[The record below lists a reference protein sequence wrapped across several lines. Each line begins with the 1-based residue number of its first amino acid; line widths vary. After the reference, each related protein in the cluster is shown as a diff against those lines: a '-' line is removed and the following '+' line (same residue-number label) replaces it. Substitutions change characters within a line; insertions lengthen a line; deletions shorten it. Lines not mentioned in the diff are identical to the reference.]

1 MLRYGP
7 AAVRRIFDASS
18 ECGSRQYQRADKTP
32 PSGCSKT
39 RSMRPRSRRCGRRP
53 LRTHE
58 EVPVSP
64 PRKVEGREIVF
75 RLLDRDQGQRG
86 KRDAIGM
93 ETDRGRVGGDPCF
106 DVEGRRSHGQVEER
120 ALAVA
125 RSSRLRSRPASSGW
139 KRSPRRWH
147 PLVRSLSA
155 SAGPPGIGRQNPALG
170 LVAGMRQ
177 QSDAL
182 CL

>member
-64 PRKVEGREIVF
+64 PRRPCRSRDRAQRYRNAAERAFARPRPFSTRRITHSCRIHPCRQPMPL
-75 RLLDRDQGQRG
+75 RLPW
-86 KRDAIGM
+86 
-93 ETDRGRVGGDPCF
+93 RGRGQGEGEYDCGFHSIFFQRDGGIPSLSIACI
-106 DVEGRRSHGQVEER
+106 RRSN
-120 ALAVA
+120 
-125 RSSRLRSRPASSGW
+125 SSISSHS
-139 KRSPRRWH
+139 KA
-147 PLVRSLSA
+147 LSA
-155 SAGPPGIGRQNPALG
+155 PSNFR
-170 LVAGMRQ
+170 
-177 QSDAL
+177 
-182 CL
+182 

>member
-18 ECGSRQYQRADKTP
+18 ECGSGQYQRADKTP

-64 PRKVEGREIVF
+64 PRKVEGARLFSGSSLQGAVDRVFYDWWADNDHALSLGLPEDVLELRE
-75 RLLDRDQGQRG
+75 RLNAAFA
-86 KRDAIGM
+86 K
-93 ETDRGRVGGDPCF
+93 
-106 DVEGRRSHGQVEER
+106 
-120 ALAVA
+120 
-125 RSSRLRSRPASSGW
+125 ASSC
-139 KRSPRRWH
+139 S
-147 PLVRSLSA
+147 
-155 SAGPPGIGRQNPALG
+155 
-170 LVAGMRQ
+170 LVAPREARNAPIAVSKSMT
-177 QSDAL
+177 
-182 CL
+182 